1 MPIRPIDPAKRGI
14 RPVTLPTPAPHA
26 DAERAP
32 GHQPQATLQASS
44 SNPRTIIIRR
54 RGHGAPPAGT
64 AEPSPSPEPM
74 KRAHHVVDRTGP
86 NWQDGDYLVGK
97 GRPPR
102 ATQWQKGQSG
112 NPRGPKP
119 QEKLDPEAAFERE
132 ILADF
137 TTRVNGEEIRLNMGT
152 FAVQLLKAGAAKG
165 TVKSQ
170 QMLLEL
176 FMATVRKSVSREDT
190 PAVEA
195 WEQQVID
202 QMLKEYGLPEK
213 PVFRNTDR
221 TLPEG
226 EPS

>member
-1 MPIRPIDPAKRGI
+1 M
-14 RPVTLPTPAPHA
+14 
-26 DAERAP
+26 
-32 GHQPQATLQASS
+32 LQASS
-44 SNPRTIIIRR
+44 SNPATIRIRR
-54 RGHGAPPAGT
+54 RARP
-64 AEPSPSPEPM
+64 AEPAPAPKPA

-86 NWQDGDYLVGK
+86 NWQDGDYIVGK

-132 ILADF
+132 VLAEF
-137 TTRVNGEEIRLNMGT
+137 TAKVNGEEVRLNMGT

-165 TVKSQ
+165 MVKSQ

-176 FMATVRKSVSREDT
+176 FMATVRKSVARDDT
-190 PAVEA
+190 PAMED

-221 TLPEG
+221 TPRDG